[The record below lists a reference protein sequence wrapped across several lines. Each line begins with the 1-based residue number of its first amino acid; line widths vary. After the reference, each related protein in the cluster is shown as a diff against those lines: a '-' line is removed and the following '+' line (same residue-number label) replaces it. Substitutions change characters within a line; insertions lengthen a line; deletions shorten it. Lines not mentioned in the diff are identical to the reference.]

1 MMSTESVLNQ
11 MILTAITIIVTYYVF
26 YFMLKLRLP
35 FTYRT
40 KTYANLSLVLKYGGQ
55 FVANTLVAIT
65 ATAISYYTIKTSF
78 SKISDFKNEEVA
90 TLFIIML
97 GIMIV
102 GLNWR
107 AILMFGRF
115 LNHLCLYISLKKNNV
130 SNNLRHAI
138 ANKNEQAIIENY
150 KLIKKTDIK
159 VNLSKEETIVLTA
172 CLSKHGFNED
182 IKQMLA
188 PVFYKE
194 QSLMNS
200 FLTRNTDIIEHNVKG
215 LDNSFKPSEAF
226 KYKLKSY
233 EKKAINISYIFIIVF
248 GIQLFFLVFSDML
261 NISIAIKSMLVL
273 FINLLVIILILVKHS
288 KLKNIYKK
296 EIEYNNLSV
305 HNIKIRK
312 PLVDNILLG
321 LSVFM
326 IIIRCIELI
335 V

>member
-1 MMSTESVLNQ
+1 MMSTESTLNSL
-11 MILTAITIIVTYYVF
+11 ILTAILLITIYCGF

-35 FTYRT
+35 FTYKT
-40 KTYANLSLVLKYGGQ
+40 KSYANLRVVLNYGGQ
-55 FVANTLVAIT
+55 WIANTLVAIT
-65 ATAISYYTIKTSF
+65 ATAISYHTIKTSF
-78 SKISDFKNEEVA
+78 PNLSDFQNERTA

-97 GIMIV
+97 AILIFS
-102 GLNWR
+102 LNFR
-107 AILMFGRF
+107 AILKFVQF
-115 LNHLCLYISLKKNNV
+115 SNHVVLYISLKKNNI
-130 SNNLRHAI
+130 SNNLKHAI

-150 KLIKKTDIK
+150 KLIKQTDIK

-261 NISIAIKSMLVL
+261 NISMAIKSMLVL